1 MERLPDGSYII
12 GGKDV
17 AITGLDVN
25 SGDVSIIV
33 CIFNLIDLGLF
44 FFVWMK
50 HKIVDFQN
58 TRLFFCKFSKL
69 DRYSKKKLFYMKYL
83 RFEYF

>member
-33 CIFNLIDLGLF
+33 CIFNFIDVGLF
-44 FFVWMK
+44 FFV
-50 HKIVDFQN
+50 
-58 TRLFFCKFSKL
+58 
-69 DRYSKKKLFYMKYL
+69 
-83 RFEYF
+83 

>member
-50 HKIVDFQN
+50 HEIPGCSSANLASWTDIV
-58 TRLFFCKFSKL
+58 FSKFVL
-69 DRYSKKKLFYMKYL
+69 HKVS
-83 RFEYF
+83 